1 MQKGGTDSAT
11 SIPVL
16 VYVNNQ
22 RFSSEEAYLGLTLA
36 SSEEAELKIKTEAIE
51 VIKIE

>member
-1 MQKGGTDSAT
+1 MQKGGTDSTT
-11 SIPVL
+11 SISIFF
-16 VYVNNQ
+16 YVNYQ